1 MAEATLVPPG
11 GQYVQTL
18 QAVNHLIDGQVA
30 LTATIDNKDLV
41 TEPNETNNTL
51 TRTLSC
57 SPSKPD
63 LALVSLELD
72 GECRAR
78 LTIRNVGTG
87 TLGNAP
93 HGTTLVYRKVD
104 GASKGTIRLAD
115 MDPSRSVSAPN
126 GSVTWT
132 DWAEFK
138 PTGEARYSVAVPTGS
153 DANTANN
160 EAQVSVPERC
170 KAGSSAATPVLKK
183 QLIRPKLPVQ
193 GIHKP

>member
-18 QAVNHLIDGQVA
+18 QAVNHLIDGQVTF
-30 LTATIDNKDLV
+30 TATIDKKDLI
-41 TEPNETNNTL
+41 TETNEANNTL

-87 TLGNAP
+87 TLGNGQ
-93 HGTTLVYRKVD
+93 HGTTLVYRYVD
-104 GASKGTIRLAD
+104 GVSKGTIRLAD
-115 MDPSRSVSAPN
+115 MDPSRSAAAPN
-126 GSVTWT
+126 GSMTWT

-138 PTGEARYSVAVPTGS
+138 PTGEARYSVSVPSGS
-153 DANTANN
+153 DANTGNN